1 MVNGLTSGKQRV
13 CRLCATA
20 QFELGPIFGDL
31 AEKIY
36 DCTTVEIS
44 NADALICQQCRAT
57 IVVNHHFVESC
68 RNANQKFHRMFG
80 PLVRQHIRTSVA
92 GFSARS
98 VTRDARRVESGGK
111 RLALPKA
118 VPTKSVVN
126 GAVPAKHYLL
136 QHLTNDDD
144 PARRRR
150 RQSIDEDRKV
160 KPKREVKG
168 RLSEES
174 HNSMA
179 SIELAAAKIEAALLA
194 GIVPKTEPGHQ
205 KCPKCG
211 QLVLNLR
218 KHMDLHSTIAKFLC
232 EICDKAFTKRC
243 NLKYHM
249 NLHTGEKPY
258 ECGACGLRF
267 ACPSTLCTHRKHNRE
282 CGNSYQ
288 RGVRASVFK
297 HR

>member
-1 MVNGLTSGKQRV
+1 
-13 CRLCATA
+13 
-20 QFELGPIFGDL
+20 
-31 AEKIY
+31 
-36 DCTTVEIS
+36 
-44 NADALICQQCRAT
+44 
-57 IVVNHHFVESC
+57 
-68 RNANQKFHRMFG
+68 MFG

-111 RLALPKA
+111 RLALPK

-194 GIVPKTEPGHQ
+194 GIVPKTEPGRQ

-288 RGVRASVFK
+288 PGVRASVFK